1 MTAIFLFLT
10 LAVTVEGLVE
20 YGKTLLKGD
29 RNSKLLQ
36 IGALAVAVA
45 LCVLSGADVYAAL
58 GVTFSLPYVGCVL
71 SGVFASGGANY
82 ENDIL
87 KKFQNAGVKAE

>member
-29 RNSKLLQ
+29 RNAKLLQ

-45 LCVLSGADVYAAL
+45 LCVLSGADVYL
-58 GVTFSLPYVGCVL
+58 SL
-71 SGVFASGGANY
+71 
-82 ENDIL
+82 IHI
-87 KKFQNAGVKAE
+87 